1 MKNSYEKLDFPVI
14 QNMIRQNCITDLAKK
29 QVEEIDILDRDDAEK
44 ALKQTDEAMTIHRFL
59 GRIPLAP
66 MADMTVSLKKAE
78 MDGTLT
84 CEELWN
90 VNSVLKNVRALHQY
104 FNAYEGEISALRD
117 LVEGLTGDDGLSADI
132 ERCIEP
138 DLHVSDHASEAL
150 YRIRKA
156 MHATETRI
164 RKTMEGYVK
173 SNKDIMALDNLTT
186 RNDHLVLPVKAGHK
200 NEIKGIV
207 HATSATGQTYFIEPE
222 NVVTMNNEY
231 NTLRSDEQ
239 EEIHKILHRL
249 TRRVK
254 GCYYH
259 LKFDQ
264 EIMTELDFIFAKAR
278 FGAEYDSCIPQ
289 MGSDHLS
296 LIQARHPLID
306 QKKVVANDIILE
318 RPMLMI
324 TGSNTGG
331 KTVAL
336 KTAGLLSLMG
346 MCGLPVP
353 ASRAE
358 IPMYDEI
365 YVDVGDEQSIEA
377 SLSTYSS
384 HMKNIISITKAA
396 TDHSLVLIDE
406 IGSGTDPQ
414 EGAALA
420 KAIISYLLKKG
431 CTLLVST
438 HYGELKT
445 FGKSRD
451 DITLASVG
459 FDMETMRPTYHL
471 QLNSVGMSYAF
482 EIAES
487 LGLDEAII
495 KQGQQFKEESVTDAD
510 RLMEKLS
517 KQEKEIEQKEEEVN
531 ELLAHNKEVK
541 EKYER
546 QLNGARKEKEHI
558 LDAAHEQANKIL
570 EESKGMIDEV
580 VADLRAQGS
589 LKDHQVIAAKHDLD
603 ELKYEKKTP
612 KKKKGSHHFVV
623 GDHVRIDR
631 MNREGDIVEVG
642 KNHEVTVSLSGLPVH
657 LKDDEITFLHPQTK
671 AKKKAVRTHS
681 ATRKT
686 GSYECNVIGMR
697 YVEAMETV
705 DKFLDD
711 ALMLGYPSIRIIHGM
726 GTGVLRKGIRQML
739 DHKSFVKAYR
749 DGGPNEGG
757 LGATIVEFK

>member
-1 MKNSYEKLDFPVI
+1 MKNNYEKLDFPVI
-14 QNMIRQNCITDLAKK
+14 RNMIRQNCITDLAKK
-29 QVEEIDILDRDDAEK
+29 SAEEIDILDQDDAEK
-44 ALKQTDEAMTIHRFL
+44 ALAQIDEAMTIHRFL
-59 GRIPLAP
+59 GRIPLSP

-90 VNSVLKNVRALHQY
+90 INSVLKNVKALHQY
-104 FNAYEGEISALRD
+104 FKSYEGDITALRD
-117 LVEGLTGDDGLSADI
+117 LAEGLTGDDGLSTDI

-138 DLHVSDHASEAL
+138 DMHVSDHASEAL

-173 SNKDIMALDNLTT
+173 SNKDIMAIDNLTT

-222 NVVTMNNEY
+222 NVVAMNNEY

-278 FGAEYDSCIPQ
+278 FGAEYDACIPQ
-289 MGSDHLS
+289 MGADHLS

-318 RPMLMI
+318 TPMLMI

-353 ASRAE
+353 ASRAA

-384 HMKNIISITKAA
+384 HMKNIIGITKAA
-396 TDHSLVLIDE
+396 TARSLVLIDE

-420 KAIISYLLKKG
+420 KAIISYLLSKG
-431 CTLLVST
+431 CSLLVST

-459 FDMETMRPTYHL
+459 FDMESMKPTYHL

-487 LGLDEAII
+487 LGLDDAII

-531 ELLAHNKEVK
+531 ELLAHNKEIK

-546 QLNGARKEKEHI
+546 QLNGAQKEKEHI

-580 VADLRAQGS
+580 VADLRSQGT

-603 ELKYEKKTP
+603 ALKYEKKEP
-612 KKKKGSHHFVV
+612 KKKRSAHRFVV

-631 MNREGDIVEVG
+631 MNREGDIIEVG

-657 LKDDEITFLHPQTK
+657 IKDEEITFLHPQTK
-671 AKKKAVRTHS
+671 TKKKPVRTHG
-681 ATRKT
+681 ATKKT

-726 GTGVLRKGIRQML
+726 GTGVLRKGIRKML
-739 DHKSFVKAYR
+739 DHKDFVKAYR